1 MGHVCRSSVGGT
13 STALHSLHDPVEG
26 TPRCLGS
33 LLLHHW
39 GQHPLAAVPGVE
51 ICSPGNSRCRKPVGL
66 LERSVADPRSSANVG
81 CHVRGMQLF

>member
-13 STALHSLHDPVEG
+13 STAYFTTQCEG

-51 ICSPGNSRCRKPVGL
+51 IWSPGNSRCRKPAGL

-81 CHVRGMQLF
+81 CYVRGMRVF